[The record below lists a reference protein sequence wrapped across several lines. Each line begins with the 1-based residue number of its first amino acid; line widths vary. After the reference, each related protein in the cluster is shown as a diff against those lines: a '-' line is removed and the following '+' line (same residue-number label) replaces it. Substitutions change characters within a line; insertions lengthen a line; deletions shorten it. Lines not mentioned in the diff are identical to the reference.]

1 MAVLSDFRGIFIVFE
16 ECCDLFPKSSESVIF
31 HLLAQANPVCNSRG
45 WCADFDRALPFLCF
59 SSPALPMRYL
69 ASLFALF
76 ALAFTLALAEPIP
89 RAAPGAAAG
98 ELVGRR
104 ERMFGRPAGVLE
116 RDDPKRGQAG
126 GRAGGA
132 SNDDSADATTNY
144 VSLLSSSAATSAT
157 SLCFGNRDEGLPA
170 RGQAPDGAEWGF
182 LGRVIGPVNLLRR
195 LWAGSLT

>member
-1 MAVLSDFRGIFIVFE
+1 
-16 ECCDLFPKSSESVIF
+16 
-31 HLLAQANPVCNSRG
+31 
-45 WCADFDRALPFLCF
+45 
-59 SSPALPMRYL
+59 MRYL

-132 SNDDSADATTNY
+132 STDDAADATTNY
-144 VSLLSSSAATSAT
+144 LVTLDRSITNVSKDKILDVLLRLGAVVKQEYNYRVYKGILFTIPASSDKGLDSWSSALSAQD
-157 SLCFGNRDEGLPA
+157 GVKYVEKDEVMRANSGEA
-170 RGQAPDGAEWGF
+170 
-182 LGRVIGPVNLLRR
+182 
-195 LWAGSLT
+195 